1 MDCSKPGHAP
11 LHSLT
16 ERDTK
21 LVLFLP
27 LHDSGWYNKQA
38 ASVLSQSATQ
48 CTHNLE
54 TIVLYIY
61 IADGSFFAELE
72 LELELEE
79 LLASRVLAKER
90 MGSSEEVVLDGVF

>member
-27 LHDSGWYNKQA
+27 LHDSGWHNKQA
-38 ASVLSQSATQ
+38 ASVLLQSATQ

-72 LELELEE
+72 LEE